1 MKDNKLSIWRIL
13 IIIIKNDILLKFLMK
28 KNFNVSEE
36 RSNKADKILKQ
47 IPSNIQYKQ
56 KMKIFKKRMIKAN
69 YKPTLLDM
77 IYASEV
83 FIINE

>member
-69 YKPTLLDM
+69 YKHTLLDM